1 MVWSIKSNKNQVQ
14 EICNVNNINI
24 NVNKD
29 ILSHISIQELISKI
43 EYLKDSNIK
52 LTDNT
57 GKLHQIFNINSVD
70 LEKQYGISFEDLIST
85 YYLDKNKSKGVFR

>member
-29 ILSHISIQELISKI
+29 ILSHISIQELVSKI
-43 EYLKDSNIK
+43 EYLKANNIK
-52 LTDNT
+52 LTDSS

-70 LEKQYGISFEDLIST
+70 LEKQYGISFEDLIT
-85 YYLDKNKSKGVFR
+85 NYYLDKNKSKGL